1 MISFVV
7 LLGFYTYCLT
17 TFSKHSKFF
26 ITASTYDIMAHGQ
39 VS

>member
-1 MISFVV
+1 MISCVV

-17 TFSKHSKFF
+17 TFSKHSNFF
-26 ITASTYDIMAHGQ
+26 ITASTYDIMTRGQ